1 MRTYF
6 KQILEETYETFGT
19 RQCENMDDEQYTRLL
34 DKLVFVSKLYPYI
47 PEDEQKKII
56 DKRLVTDKEYR
67 NINARLISTWLEL
80 DGKTFHKEL
89 AHEPTVEH
97 TPATPEQVQ
106 QRLKEWEEM
115 LKNVTTTFSVGAE
128 RKGNGQRMKEDLEK
142 AGIVHE
148 PKPEEKSQPT
158 YFCLK
163 TNVCAEQCIRC
174 KSEQEIISKSEEE
187 LTNQTE
193 KI

>member
-1 MRTYF
+1 MRPYF

-34 DKLVFVSKLYPYI
+34 DKLVFVSSLYPYI
-47 PEDEQKKII
+47 PEEEQKKII

-115 LKNVTTTFSVGAE
+115 LKNTALSFSANTE
-128 RKGNGQRMKEDLEK
+128 RKGSGQRFKENLEN
-142 AGIVHE
+142 AGILPE
-148 PKPEEKSQPT
+148 PKGRLTEEEIAPKPEFLCVMPNRCQSQ
-158 YFCLK
+158 
-163 TNVCAEQCIRC
+163 CARC
-174 KSEQEIISKSEEE
+174 KSESEIISKSEE
-187 LTNQTE
+187 LT
-193 KI
+193 K